1 MGLERLASDAK
12 HGFHARTAK
21 DELFRG
27 GKTCFQLID
36 FLNKP
41 TGLSQSAMKSRIGVI
56 KDFYKSSILEIGI
69 QSLLSMVTGRGF
81 TYDVVLHTNLLY
93 S

>member
-1 MGLERLASDAK
+1 
-12 HGFHARTAK
+12 
-21 DELFRG
+21 
-27 GKTCFQLID
+27 
-36 FLNKP
+36 
-41 TGLSQSAMKSRIGVI
+41 MKSRIRVI

-69 QSLLSMVTGRGF
+69 QSLLSMVTGGGF

>member
-1 MGLERLASDAK
+1 MPRTPNTVFTQGLEKMKCL
-12 HGFHARTAK
+12 
-21 DELFRG
+21 G
-27 GKTCFQLID
+27 GEKTCFQLID

-81 TYDVVLHTNLLY
+81 TYEVVLHTNLLY